1 MSSIDKSVESVGRV
15 GVLGGTF
22 DPIHVGHL
30 SAAAAAIECARLD
43 RVVFM
48 PTGQPPH
55 RPAAAASPE
64 HRLEMTR
71 LATAGDVRFAVSDI
85 ELRRPGVS
93 FTSDT
98 LRELH
103 ALDPDRELF
112 LILGWDAARQ
122 FSTWHRPEGVRE
134 LATIVVVAR
143 PGSASPQQAD
153 LEAAGLGG
161 DRVILCLERTP
172 DVSASA
178 IRDDIKNGRS
188 IEGMV
193 PPAVERYIATHHL
206 YAE

>member
-1 MSSIDKSVESVGRV
+1 VSSTDASGGRV

-30 SAAAAAIECARLD
+30 AAAAAAIECARLD
-43 RVVFM
+43 RIIFM

-55 RPAAAASPE
+55 RPSAAASSV

-71 LATAGDVRFAVSDI
+71 LATSGDVRFAVSDL

-98 LRELH
+98 LHDLH
-103 ALDPDRELF
+103 ALDPRADLF
-112 LILGWDAARQ
+112 LILGWDAARL
-122 FSTWHRPEGVRE
+122 FSTWHEPAQVRE
-134 LATIVVVAR
+134 LAKIVVVAR
-143 PGSASPQQAD
+143 PGSASPHQAD

-178 IRDDIKNGRS
+178 IREDIKNGRS
-188 IEGMV
+188 IEGRV
-193 PPAVERYIATHHL
+193 TPAVERYIATHHL

>member
-1 MSSIDKSVESVGRV
+1 
-15 GVLGGTF
+15 VLGGTF

-30 SAAAAAIECARLD
+30 AAADAAIECARLD
-43 RVVFM
+43 RVIFM

-55 RPAAAASPE
+55 RPSAAASPE

-71 LATAGDVRFAVSDI
+71 LATAGDPRFAVSDI

-93 FTSDT
+93 YTSDT

-103 ALDPDRELF
+103 ALHPNAELF

-143 PGSASPQQAD
+143 PGSASPHQAAV
-153 LEAAGLGG
+153 EAAGLGG

-178 IRDDIKNGRS
+178 IREDTKNGRS
-188 IEGMV
+188 IEGKV

>member
-1 MSSIDKSVESVGRV
+1 VSSTDGRT

-22 DPIHVGHL
+22 DPVHVGHL
-30 SAAAAAIECARLD
+30 AAAGAAIDCARLD
-43 RVVFM
+43 RVIFM
-48 PTGQPPH
+48 PSGQPPH
-55 RPAAAASPE
+55 RASAAAGPE

-71 LATAGDVRFAVSDI
+71 LATSGDARFAVSDL
-85 ELRRPGVS
+85 ELLRPGVS

-98 LRELH
+98 LRELRS
-103 ALDPDRELF
+103 LDPRAELF
-112 LILGWDAARQ
+112 LILGWDAARL
-122 FSTWHRPEGVRE
+122 FSTWHEPEKVRE

-161 DRVILCLERTP
+161 ERVILCLDRTP
-172 DVSASA
+172 DVSASG
-178 IRDDIKNGRS
+178 IRDDIKRARS
-188 IEGMV
+188 IQGKV

>member
-1 MSSIDKSVESVGRV
+1 VSSKIGRT
-15 GVLGGTF
+15 GVFGGTF
-22 DPIHVGHL
+22 DPVHVGHL

-43 RVVFM
+43 RVMFM
-48 PTGQPPH
+48 PSGEPPH
-55 RPAAAASPE
+55 RPSAAASPE
-64 HRLEMTR
+64 HRFEMTR
-71 LATAGDVRFAVSDI
+71 LATAGDARFAVSDI

-93 FTSDT
+93 YTSDT

-103 ALDPDRELF
+103 ALHPSAELF

-172 DVSASA
+172 DVSASE

-188 IEGMV
+188 IEGRV
-193 PPAVERYIATHHL
+193 APAVERYIATHHL

>member
-1 MSSIDKSVESVGRV
+1 MDGRV

-22 DPIHVGHL
+22 DPVHVGHIA
-30 SAAAAAIECARLD
+30 AAAAAIECARLD
-43 RVVFM
+43 RVIFM
-48 PTGQPPH
+48 PSGQPPH
-55 RPAAAASPE
+55 RPSAAASPV

-71 LATAGDVRFAVSDI
+71 LATSGDVRFAVSDI

-98 LRELH
+98 LRDLH
-103 ALDPDRELF
+103 ALHPSAELV
-112 LILGWDAARQ
+112 LILGWDAARL
-122 FSTWHRPEGVRE
+122 FSTWHQPQKVRE
-134 LATIVVVAR
+134 LAKIVVVAR

-172 DVSASA
+172 DVSASG

-188 IEGMV
+188 IDGKV
-193 PPAVERYIATHHL
+193 PQAVARYIATHHL